1 MATPKDDAAKGRG
14 PATLYVVAVV
24 AILSL
29 VVVGV
34 NLFAKSDIEDRIS
47 ALERTDLQKIDKKR
61 RLPTEFA
68 PVTDAAGP
76 WAIEAEVYVP
86 VYSSIYAGSGSL
98 RSNLAATLSIHNTSR
113 SEPIVVRAVHYFDSN
128 GNLVQRFVDEPHRLG
143 PMATADFFID
153 AADVRG
159 GTGAN
164 FVVAWAAG
172 AAVSEPL
179 IEAVMIGSV
188 GTKGISFISRGTRI
202 ETPPAASAEPAD

>member
-1 MATPKDDAAKGRG
+1 MATPKDDAAKGRS
-14 PATLYVVAVV
+14 PAILYVAAVV
-24 AILSL
+24 AILSV

-34 NLFAKSDIEDRIS
+34 NLLSKRDLEQRIS
-47 ALERTDLQKIDKKR
+47 GLDRADLQKVENKH
-61 RLPTEFA
+61 RLPTEFT

-113 SEPIVVRAVHYFDSN
+113 SEPIVVRAVHYFDAN
-128 GNLVQRFVDEPHRLG
+128 GNLVSRFIDGPHRLG

-153 AADVRG
+153 STDVRG

-188 GTKGISFISRGTRI
+188 GTKGISFISRGTRVGS
-202 ETPPAASAEPAD
+202 PPAAAAKPGD

>member
-1 MATPKDDAAKGRG
+1 MATPKDDAAKGRS
-14 PATLYVVAVV
+14 PAILYVAAVV
-24 AILSL
+24 AILSV

-34 NLFAKSDIEDRIS
+34 NLFAKGDIEERIS
-47 ALERTDLQKIDKKR
+47 ALDRADLQKVEQKR
-61 RLPTEFA
+61 RVPTEFT

-76 WAIEAEVYVP
+76 WAMEAEVYVP

-113 SEPIVVRAVHYFDSN
+113 SESIIVRAVHYFDTN
-128 GNLVQRFVDEPHRLG
+128 GKLVDRFVDEPHRLG
-143 PMATADFFID
+143 PMATVDFFID

-188 GTKGISFISRGTRI
+188 GTKGISFISRGTRVQT
-202 ETPPAASAEPAD
+202 TPATTAPLAD